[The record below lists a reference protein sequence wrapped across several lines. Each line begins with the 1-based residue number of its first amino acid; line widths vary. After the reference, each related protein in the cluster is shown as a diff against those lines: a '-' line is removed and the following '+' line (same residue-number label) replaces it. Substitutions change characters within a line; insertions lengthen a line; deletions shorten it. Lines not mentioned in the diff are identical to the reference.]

1 VGHASRSSSLF
12 CVEANRTRVF
22 QSGLKT
28 GGGTSA
34 GGARGTIDEFASSL
48 N

>member
-12 CVEANRTRVF
+12 CVEVNRTRVF
-22 QSGLKT
+22 QSGFKI

-34 GGARGTIDEFASSL
+34 GGARGIIEEVASSP